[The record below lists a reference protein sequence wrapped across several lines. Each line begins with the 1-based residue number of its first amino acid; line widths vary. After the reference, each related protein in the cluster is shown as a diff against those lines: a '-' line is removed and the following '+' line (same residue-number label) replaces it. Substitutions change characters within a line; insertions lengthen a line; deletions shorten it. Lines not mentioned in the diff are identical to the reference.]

1 MNSVQSYHPHFYE
14 LLKDNNISINDLP
27 INIQQLITVYESARS
42 SWDKANEGS
51 KQNYIEALVTSD
63 ALISALVFQQSKK
76 ATPTEK
82 ISDAKL
88 KELKIKAL
96 KLKYNLSQLKNK

>member
-14 LLKDNNISINDLP
+14 LLKDDNLSINDLP
-27 INIQQLITVYESARS
+27 INIQQLITAYESAQS
-42 SWDKANEGS
+42 SWDKANEES
-51 KQNYIEALVTSD
+51 KQHYVEALVTSD

-96 KLKYNLSQLKNK
+96 KLKYNLSQLKK

>member
-1 MNSVQSYHPHFYE
+1 MNSVQSYQPHFYE
-14 LLKDNNISINDLP
+14 LLKDSNLSITDLP
-27 INIQQLITVYESARS
+27 INIQQLITAYESAQS
-42 SWDKANEGS
+42 SWDIANEEN
-51 KQNYIEALVTSD
+51 KQHYLEALMTSD

-82 ISDAKL
+82 ISDAKM

-96 KLKYNLSQLKNK
+96 KLKYNLSQLKK

>member
-1 MNSVQSYHPHFYE
+1 MNSVQLYHSHFYE

-27 INIQQLITVYESARS
+27 INLQQLITAYEFAQS
-42 SWDKANEGS
+42 SWDKENEGS

-76 ATPTEK
+76 ATHTEK

-96 KLKYNLSQLKNK
+96 KLKYNLIQLKK